1 MLLVLL
7 VVPPVILLRL
17 PTPSLVDRLNVQ
29 QATLSLLTPPAILV
43 LPIVL
48 NVLMTQQIHGVF
60 VALENVNNTTHKSQI

>member
-1 MLLVLL
+1 MFLVLL
-7 VVPPVILLRL
+7 VVPLVILLRL